1 MFYSDRRRL
10 SLFKYRTNTV
20 IVMNNQLYVVWFTY
34 SKNEPILCSGFDMRS
49 SCILCSAPSIPEVM
63 DCIERNYP
71 GSLVSVIPHISAV
84 HLTGFVD
91 DEPSMIARAKK
102 HAMLCPKSVVIVSI
116 FAE

>member
-1 MFYSDRRRL
+1 
-10 SLFKYRTNTV
+10 
-20 IVMNNQLYVVWFTY
+20 
-34 SKNEPILCSGFDMRS
+34 
-49 SCILCSAPSIPEVM
+49 M

-71 GSLVSVIPHISAV
+71 GSLTSVIPHISAV

-91 DEPSMIARAKK
+91 GEPSIMARAKK